1 MSHDANL
8 RFQRRYTRRLSFL
21 HFGETECVCVS
32 DSPPDDLFDRP
43 RLSHSPRRLSD
54 RATIRKEILNDH

>member
-1 MSHDANL
+1 M
-8 RFQRRYTRRLSFL
+8 
-21 HFGETECVCVS
+21 S

-54 RATIRKEILNDH
+54 RATTRKEILNVSLKAEERRLMDMQSFSTYSTKYRTQTRE